1 MKYKAYKTNGI
12 SRKANRIITMLA
24 LAMLLPASAWSQTSL
39 YKQYEHR
46 TDIVAMCVLNYS
58 INDTV
63 KVNITLLEPKTK
75 EAVYTLV
82 EEFNLGIE
90 KDIIDERL
98 GDKYSGLS
106 IRNVHK
112 DNVKK
117 RYGAIESPDDY
128 KNISMLVYN
137 YGTGALL
144 VFHNVDTK
152 ERDNAIGTFLTNT
165 LTEPEKFPSIDNVND
180 NK

>member
-46 TDIVAMCVLNYS
+46 TDIVAMCVLNYP

-75 EAVYTLV
+75 EAVYYLA

-90 KDIIDERL
+90 KDIIDKEL
-98 GDKYSGLS
+98 G
-106 IRNVHK
+106 
-112 DNVKK
+112 
-117 RYGAIESPDDY
+117 
-128 KNISMLVYN
+128 
-137 YGTGALL
+137 
-144 VFHNVDTK
+144 
-152 ERDNAIGTFLTNT
+152 
-165 LTEPEKFPSIDNVND
+165 
-180 NK
+180 

>member
-46 TDIVAMCVLNYS
+46 TDIVAMCVLNYP

-98 GDKYSGLS
+98 GDKECHLLKAY
-106 IRNVHK
+106 NVTK
-112 DNVKK
+112 DDIKK
-117 RYGAIESPDDY
+117 RFGSINSLDDY
-128 KNISMLVYN
+128 KSISRLLYRYSTGLV
-137 YGTGALL
+137 L
-144 VFHNVDTK
+144 VFHDIETK
-152 ERDNAIGTFLTNT
+152 ERSMAITSFISKSTKDPKILSNIEHI
-165 LTEPEKFPSIDNVND
+165 LK
-180 NK
+180 